1 MAPAQRFGTST
12 AEAHRRFLT
21 VFMRH
26 WLYICKAHLPHNE
39 FGGHE
44 LQLLEESRMECVRD
58 KVNVRSEQLINDYLR
73 QNRLVKS

>member
-1 MAPAQRFGTST
+1 VHFHFLQVGTST

-26 WLYICKAHLPHNE
+26 WLYFCKAHLPRNE
-39 FGGHE
+39 FGGHV

-58 KVNVRSEQLINDYLR
+58 KVNARSEQLINDYLR
-73 QNRLVKS
+73 QNRLV